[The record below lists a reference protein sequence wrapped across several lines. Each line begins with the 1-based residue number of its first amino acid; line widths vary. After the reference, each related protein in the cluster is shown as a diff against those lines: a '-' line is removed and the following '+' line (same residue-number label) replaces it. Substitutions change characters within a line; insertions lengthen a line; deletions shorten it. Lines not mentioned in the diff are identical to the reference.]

1 MVPERQ
7 ICGLCGNVYVPI
19 RPAGRSRRTNLNLC
33 GVCLM
38 LPPSPGAPYEKRD
51 RSTEHSQGTEA
62 RLNAK
67 IVRVEDEA
75 PTKVAATDHKGKLG
89 LSVRPLTLPIA
100 QDLRLEAKEGVL
112 VGDVVAG
119 GRAAEAGIQAG
130 DVIVEIDRQPVRT
143 VEDLTARV
151 DKQPTG
157 EPIVMLVNRDG
168 HTLYVAVAAT

>member
-1 MVPERQ
+1 MVSERKV
-7 ICGLCGNVYVPI
+7 CALCGNVYVAI
-19 RPAGRSRRTNLNLC
+19 RPAGWSRRTNGNLC

-38 LPPSPGAPYEKRD
+38 LPPPPVAPYEKRD
-51 RSTEHSQGTEA
+51 RSAEHSQGTEV

-67 IVRVEDEA
+67 IVRLEDEA
-75 PTKVAATDHKGKLG
+75 PTKVADTDRKGKLG
-89 LSVRPLTLPIA
+89 LSVRPLTPPIA
-100 QDLRLEAKEGVL
+100 RDLGLEAKEGVL
-112 VGDVVAG
+112 VGDVVEG
-119 GRAAEAGIQAG
+119 SRAAEAGIQAG

-151 DKQPTG
+151 DKQTTG

>member
-7 ICGLCGNVYVPI
+7 VCALCGNVYVTV
-19 RPAGRSRRTNLNLC
+19 RPAGSSRRMNGNLC

-38 LPPSPGAPYEKRD
+38 LPPAPVAPYEKRD
-51 RSTEHSQGTEA
+51 RSAKHRQGAEV
-62 RLNAK
+62 RLNAS
-67 IVRVEDEA
+67 IVRLEDEA
-75 PTKVAATDHKGKLG
+75 PTNVAERDRKGKLG
-89 LSVRPLTLPIA
+89 LSVRPLTPPVA
-100 QDLRLEAKEGVL
+100 RDLGLEVKEGVL
-112 VGDVVAG
+112 VGDVVEG
-119 GRAAEAGIQAG
+119 SRAAEAGIQAG

-151 DKQPTG
+151 DKQTTG